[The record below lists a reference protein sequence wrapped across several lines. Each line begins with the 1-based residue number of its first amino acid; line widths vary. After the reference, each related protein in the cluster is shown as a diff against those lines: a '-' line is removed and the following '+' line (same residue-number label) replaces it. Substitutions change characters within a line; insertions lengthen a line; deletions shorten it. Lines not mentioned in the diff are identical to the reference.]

1 MRAFVLL
8 TLLTAVISAPA
19 ELNQQALEGL
29 IKELEAEI
37 RSELPVILEGIASI
51 DAVVA
56 GTPAPSRTFTPAA
69 GELMVQGVASE
80 ASDAPP
86 ARTFT
91 PQAGQLLVQGVGD
104 TNAISSIAPTQP
116 GPPRTFTPQAGQLLV
131 QGVVA
136 DLQAAPPT
144 PAPTRPRPRPQRPPV
159 PSAAPIAAPAP
170 PP

>member
-37 RSELPVILEGIASI
+37 RSELPVILEGLASI
-51 DAVVA
+51 DSVAA
-56 GTPAPSRTFTPAA
+56 GTPAPSRTFTPAE
-69 GELMVQGVASE
+69 GQLMVQGVASDASA
-80 ASDAPP
+80 ASDTPP
-86 ARTFT
+86 SRTFT

-104 TNAISSIAPTQP
+104 TNDISSIAP
-116 GPPRTFTPQAGQLLV
+116 A
-131 QGVVA
+131 
-136 DLQAAPPT
+136 
-144 PAPTRPRPRPQRPPV
+144 PAPTRP
-159 PSAAPIAAPAP
+159 P